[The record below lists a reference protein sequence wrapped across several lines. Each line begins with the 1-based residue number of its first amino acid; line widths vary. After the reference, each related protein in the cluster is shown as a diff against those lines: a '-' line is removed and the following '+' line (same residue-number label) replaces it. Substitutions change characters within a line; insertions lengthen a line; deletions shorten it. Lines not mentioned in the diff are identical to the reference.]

1 VNRLEIAVAS
11 AVKFVLGTRS
21 TFFVLKALH
30 SDEVSL
36 VGLDY
41 AFFPSQ
47 KFKESVYIFAF

>member
-1 VNRLEIAVAS
+1 MNRLEIAVAS